1 MTITFH
7 RQVPNWSSIIPG
19 IETCTFGH
27 CGYGF
32 PQFNLIHEKDFRIS
46 LQEIINEEENAT
58 TPSYFKQDYK
68 NYDKLLNLYKK
79 WLNMDYNK
87 ALEELHLLMQN
98 EVSYFRYDALFV
110 DLQGNIVTYHQCCR

>member
-7 RQVPNWSSIIPG
+7 RQVPNWSSIIPE

-32 PQFNLIHEKDFRIS
+32 PQFSLIREKDFR
-46 LQEIINEEENAT
+46 LNLKKIINEEEKAT

-68 NYDKLLNLYKK
+68 NYDKLLSLYKK

-87 ALEELHLLMQN
+87 ALEELYLLMQN
-98 EVSYFRYDALFV
+98 ETSCVRYDALFI
-110 DLQGNIVTYHQCCR
+110 DLQGNIVTYHHCCR

>member
-1 MTITFH
+1 MKIKFN
-7 RQVPNWSSIIPG
+7 RQVPNWSFIIPG
-19 IETCTFGH
+19 IETCTFRH

-32 PQFNLIHEKDFRIS
+32 PQFSLVSEKNFRIS
-46 LQEIINEEENAT
+46 LKKIINEEEKAI
-58 TPSYFKQDYK
+58 TPSYFKQNYK
-68 NYDKLLNLYKK
+68 NYDKLLSLYKK

-110 DLQGNIVTYHQCCR
+110 DLQGRIVAYQQCCH